1 MTSILIKESHRENS
15 TWFWQ
20 FEKQNKKN
28 FDFESEEG
36 FYYLLQKDGMIYLKK
51 VSFKNWEI
59 SRLLV
64 KTILL

>member
-1 MTSILIKESHRENS
+1 MTCILINESRRENS

-20 FEKQNKKN
+20 FEKQNEKN

-36 FYYLLQKDGMIYLKK
+36 FYYLLQKDGMIYFKK

-64 KTILL
+64 KTI